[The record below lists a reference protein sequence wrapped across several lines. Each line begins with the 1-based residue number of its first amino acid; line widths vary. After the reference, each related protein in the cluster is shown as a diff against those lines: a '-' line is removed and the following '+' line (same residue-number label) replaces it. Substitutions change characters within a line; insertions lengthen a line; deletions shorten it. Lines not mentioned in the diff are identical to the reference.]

1 MKLTVEISADDAALA
16 SGIHQ
21 ELEYVLLQVPPAPG
35 RGIGSGTLR
44 DSNGNTVGTWRW
56 SDG

>member
-1 MKLTVEISADDAALA
+1 MKLTIEINADGAALS

-21 ELEYVLLQVPPAPG
+21 ELEYVLLQVPPSHYVDSG
-35 RGIGSGTLR
+35 GEGTLR

-56 SDG
+56 SS